1 MLERLSN
8 KTNGFTVTPRQ
19 FTGLAIFAAVLLTLI
34 IATGAAVRLTDSGLG
49 CETWPNCMP
58 GKLLVPADT
67 HSFIEFGNRMLSG
80 IVSFGVLLTAIA
92 SLRRRP
98 FRRDLALLSWSLP
111 LGAAIQ
117 AGLGAMSVKSELAW
131 EWVVAHF
138 ATSMIIQIFAV
149 LLVWR
154 SMHEPG
160 SRPASTDR
168 TIVWSIRG
176 LLVLTAA
183 AWISGMGATAA
194 GPHAGGHAGQA
205 VSPRWEPKSGGS
217 LEWVVHRHGRAADLL
232 GIAAIGVWILLWRKK
247 ASFELRANATVF
259 IVLVGI
265 QGLIGSIQWRE
276 HLPAEL
282 VWAHVLFAAFCWS
295 SALWFCFVAGRLR
308 PRGETAR
315 APAAAGYENAP
326 ANAS

>member
-1 MLERLSN
+1 MFSKLSA
-8 KTNGFTVTPRQ
+8 KTNGFTVTERQ
-19 FTGLAIFAAVLLTLI
+19 FTGFAIFAAAMLTLI

-58 GKLLVPADT
+58 GQLALPADL
-67 HSFIEFGNRMLSG
+67 HSFIEFGNRVLSG
-80 IVSFGVLLTAIA
+80 LVSIAVLLTAIA

-98 FRRDLALLSWSLP
+98 FRRDLAILAWLLP
-111 LGAAIQ
+111 LGAGIQ

-154 SMHEPG
+154 SMHESG
-160 SRPASTDR
+160 SRPRSSDR
-168 TIVWSIRG
+168 SIVWSIRG

-183 AWISGMGATAA
+183 AWISGMGVTAA
-194 GPHAGGHAGQA
+194 GPHAGGHPGQT
-205 VSPRWEPKSGGS
+205 VSPRWEPYSGGS
-217 LEWVVHRHGRAADLL
+217 LEWAVHRHGRAADLL
-232 GIAAIGVWILLWRKK
+232 GILAVGVWILLWRKR
-247 ASFELRANATVF
+247 ASKELRINASVF

-276 HLPAEL
+276 QLPAEL
-282 VWAHVLFAAFCWS
+282 VWAHVLFAALCWS
-295 SALWFCFVAGRLR
+295 SALWFCFTAGRLT
-308 PRGETAR
+308 PREER
-315 APAAAGYENAP
+315 SPAAARYENAP